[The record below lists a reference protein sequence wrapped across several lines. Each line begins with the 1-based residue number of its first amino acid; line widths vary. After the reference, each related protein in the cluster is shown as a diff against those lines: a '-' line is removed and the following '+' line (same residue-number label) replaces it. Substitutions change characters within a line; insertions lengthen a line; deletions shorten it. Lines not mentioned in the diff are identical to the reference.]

1 MPFSVA
7 QGRLAP
13 RLAASEPPYSI
24 QHSPSEQQQQQQQQ
38 PQREKTEKCSVRRNG
53 TITAKTTDHPV
64 TSSVEKPPVFGLH
77 SHSRKSRPGNQL
89 SAQHARTHAAIG
101 HRSFSFSFF
110 FCLFGIN
117 LTLLLRV

>member
-77 SHSRKSRPGNQL
+77 SHSRKSRPWGTSSL
-89 SAQHARTHAAIG
+89 PSTHARTQPSDIAP
-101 HRSFSFSFF
+101 SLSPSFF
-110 FCLFGIN
+110 AYLG
-117 LTLLLRV
+117 